1 MQLLIYGARSL
12 ALGVA
17 VAIQSLYSQHSLKGF
32 LVTSLQDNPT
42 SLMGLPVWE
51 IQTAVSELQ
60 FQNNTDYHIL
70 VVTPEDTQLEITKI
84 LEAFCCRNYT
94 CLDSKTREFL
104 MGKYYEETN
113 EFLPLKNFA
122 MGRKKGKLN
131 VFMAQFYRDQ
141 VLKNQYERPEWV
153 YPLQV
158 GKALTDTKVAALAD
172 DKGENISAKNP
183 NYCELTALYWIWKN
197 RLVRTS
203 REGLEY
209 YGLFHYRRILELTN
223 DDLYRLGRGET
234 DIILPFPTIHEPNSL
249 EHHSRYISE
258 SDWGAMKMA
267 LEELSPEYARA
278 LPGVFGQRYFYNYN
292 ILIAK
297 KQTLADYCAWLFP
310 ILDRTEYL
318 SIPQGC
324 QRSDRYIGYLGENLL
339 TLYVMFHKEDLK
351 IAHTGC
357 IMLT

>member
-1 MQLLIYGARSL
+1 
-12 ALGVA
+12 
-17 VAIQSLYSQHSLKGF
+17 
-32 LVTSLQDNPT
+32 
-42 SLMGLPVWE
+42 
-51 IQTAVSELQ
+51 
-60 FQNNTDYHIL
+60 
-70 VVTPEDTQLEITKI
+70 
-84 LEAFCCRNYT
+84 
-94 CLDSKTREFL
+94 
-104 MGKYYEETN
+104 
-113 EFLPLKNFA
+113 

-249 EHHSRYISE
+249 EHHIPDS
-258 SDWGAMKMA
+258 
-267 LEELSPEYARA
+267 A
-278 LPGVFGQRYFYNYN
+278 LPAPSSLHPSQ
-292 ILIAK
+292 ILKYTGYDVPGYWAHV
-297 KQTLADYCAWLFP
+297 WLE
-310 ILDRTEYL
+310 R
-318 SIPQGC
+318 
-324 QRSDRYIGYLGENLL
+324 
-339 TLYVMFHKEDLK
+339 VK
-351 IAHTGC
+351 
-357 IMLT
+357 